1 MSKEEDV
8 KRAFF
13 PVLKNCIDTIITQD
27 ENRCYSEDP
36 YIDIEAIA
44 KGCGIT
50 NIRRISS
57 KGILD
62 KHAFLVE
69 KDIYVN
75 EEDNPE
81 KQRFAIAHE
90 IFHFMTNWPI
100 RDSMQAVARQG
111 EAWKQQNAGS
121 LEAMSEVVADYF
133 AANLLI
139 PTEYFILWEDKADEE
154 IAKAFGVEPKCIKKR
169 REEIGYELDMMA
181 PQSLSSDVNS
191 ENLAPLSH
199 DELDA
204 ILEAHSTCDGKG
216 RT

>member
-1 MSKEEDV
+1 MSKEEDI

-13 PVLKNCIDTIITQD
+13 PVLKDGIDTIIPQD
-27 ENRCYSEDP
+27 ENRCYTEDP
-36 YIDIEAIA
+36 YIDVEAIA
-44 KGCGIT
+44 NECGIT

-111 EAWKQQNAGS
+111 EAWKRQNAGS

-133 AANLLI
+133 AANLLV
-139 PTEYFILWEDKADEE
+139 PTEYFILWEDKTDEE

-169 REEIGYELDMMA
+169 REEIECELALMA
-181 PQSLSSDVNS
+181 PKNLSSDVDTKD
-191 ENLAPLSH
+191 LAPLSH
-199 DELDA
+199 DELEA